1 MLFNRFIRLSG
12 ICGIILPIYTIALL
26 FVSVTQ
32 AVDFSWTENAISDL
46 GRLEYGSIY
55 FNIGL
60 IFIGIFLLI
69 FSVGMHLLLVEQRTG
84 PTIFALS
91 AIYLIGVGIYPLP
104 LSEHIDIS
112 SLFFIAF
119 PIGFVVF
126 GIVNYQIE
134 IPFLRKM
141 GQAALFLLII
151 YAIAPVTLLFV
162 NGIAIPEAMVIIP
175 GFFWCMVLGF
185 YMLAFKF

>member
-12 ICGIILPIYTIALL
+12 ICGVILPIYAIVLL
-26 FVSVTQ
+26 FFSVPQ
-32 AVDFSWTENAISDL
+32 ATSFSWTENAISDL

-60 IFIGIFLLI
+60 ILIGVLLLI

-104 LSEHIDIS
+104 LSEHVDIS

-126 GIVNYQIE
+126 GIVNYQSDT
-134 IPFLRKM
+134 PFLRKM
-141 GQAALFLLII
+141 GQAALYLLII
-151 YAIAPVTLLFV
+151 YAIAPVTLLFA
-162 NGIAIPEAMVIIP
+162 NGIAIPEAIVIIP

-185 YMLAFKF
+185 YFINYKF